1 MCEINHRKGAK
12 YRKIIR
18 LWRLLLLEY
27 ALWMDPCRVM
37 RYSAAFWY
45 RYRERSN
52 MLLRCLVHSPEWDFP
67 VFKVLASNDTGNAT
81 GHQGGVVIPKDLR
94 IFFPGLTGTVSAA
107 NPTVDHR
114 IEAQLFVEN
123 AYKGTVSTR
132 YQFQSWGGQ
141 RSPES
146 RLTDQLGPLR
156 NLATGNDVLII
167 QRSIDRLDYYRLT
180 LVRRLSPDFPAIA
193 GMIGPHRWGVLDRAA
208 PPVSDDDLDS
218 ALTEEMALEA
228 APFALIDPA
237 AGTSASTVRKVA
249 RSIVF
254 RKRVLEQYEETCAI
268 CGEALKSPSG
278 SLELDA
284 AHVVPLSL
292 LGADDVRNGVALCKR
307 HHWAFD
313 KGLFGVGDD
322 RKVIVPEV
330 VTVISG
336 NASLQELHDQL
347 IREAKDNALKVHPDA
362 FAWHREN
369 MLIR

>member
-1 MCEINHRKGAK
+1 
-12 YRKIIR
+12 
-18 LWRLLLLEY
+18 
-27 ALWMDPCRVM
+27 
-37 RYSAAFWY
+37 
-45 RYRERSN
+45 

-67 VFKVLASNDTGNAT
+67 VFKVLANNDTGNAA
-81 GHQGGVVIPKDLR
+81 GHQGGVVIPKELR

-132 YQFQSWGGQ
+132 YQFQSWGGL

-180 LVRRLSPDFPAIA
+180 LVRRRSPEFPAIV
-193 GMIGPHRWGVLDRAA
+193 GLIGPHRWGVLDRTT
-208 PPVSDDDLDS
+208 PPVSDSDLDS
-218 ALTEEMALEA
+218 VLTEEVAREA
-228 APFALIDPA
+228 APFSLMDPS
-237 AGTSASTVRKVA
+237 AGTNTSTVKKVA

-254 RKRVLEQYEETCAI
+254 RKRVLEQYEQTCAV

-284 AHVVPLSL
+284 AHVVPRAL
-292 LGADDVRNGVALCKR
+292 LGTDDVRNGLALCKR

-322 RKVIVPEV
+322 RKVLVPEV
-330 VTVISG
+330 VSAIPG
-336 NASLQELHDQL
+336 NASLQELHGQPV
-347 IREAKDNALKVHPDA
+347 REATSGSLRVHPDA
-362 FAWHREN
+362 FAWHRIYA
-369 MLIR
+369 MIR